1 MSLDRI
7 YLLVGRQAPVSP
19 FGFSPIIL
27 IYPVTLLETRNHT
40 ATSETQALGAPQ
52 RYEIQI
58 PDYVGNPETEY
69 SGFNQVSSYSSH

>member
-27 IYPVTLLETRNHT
+27 IYPVTLL
-40 ATSETQALGAPQ
+40 
-52 RYEIQI
+52 